1 MKNEGSN
8 NKIMIIVTIII
19 LVALI
24 CACIFIGGK
33 DNSSSKSS
41 NQELSED
48 VETIM
53 SNLQTESEAITD
65 DQKGDFGA
73 NINANEYIDL
83 LNKEG
88 EYSLVWVARPTCG
101 YCQLTSPVIQK
112 LIKDYSI
119 YISYLNTDEFSDEDT
134 QTFINSDEE
143 FKEGFGTPMLLVV
156 GDGKILDRID
166 GATDTAHYKEFLVQY
181 KFIEE

>member
-8 NKIMIIVTIII
+8 NKIMIIVTVVI

-24 CACIFIGGK
+24 CACIFLGGK
-33 DNSSSKSS
+33 DNTRSSTK
-41 NQELSED
+41 ELTDD

-53 SNLQTESEAITD
+53 ANLQVESEAVTE

-73 NINANEYIDL
+73 NINANEYIEL
-83 LNKEG
+83 MNKPE

-101 YCQLTSPVIQK
+101 YCQLTSPVVQK
-112 LIKDYSI
+112 LIKDYGI
-119 YISYLNTDEFSDEDT
+119 YISYLNTDEFSDEDN

-143 FKEGFGTPMLLVV
+143 FSEGYGTPMLLLV

-166 GATDTAHYKEFLVQY
+166 GATDTAHYKEFLVKY

>member
-8 NKIMIIVTIII
+8 NKVMIIVTVVI

-33 DNSSSKSS
+33 DNNSSSSTK
-41 NQELSED
+41 ELSND

-53 SNLQTESEAITD
+53 ANLQVESEAVTE

-73 NINANEYIDL
+73 NINVGEYIEL
-83 LNKEG
+83 LNKAG

-101 YCQLTSPVIQK
+101 YCQLTSPVVQK
-112 LIKDYSI
+112 LIKDYGI
-119 YISYLNTDEFSDEDT
+119 YISYLNTDEFSDEDN

-143 FKEGFGTPMLLVV
+143 FSEGYGTPMLLLV

-166 GATDTAHYKEFLVQY
+166 GATDTAHYKEFLVNY

>member
-8 NKIMIIVTIII
+8 NKIMIIVTVVI

-24 CACIFIGGK
+24 CACIFLGGK
-33 DNSSSKSS
+33 DNTSSSTK
-41 NQELSED
+41 ELTDD

-53 SNLQTESEAITD
+53 ANLQVESEAVTE

-119 YISYLNTDEFSDEDT
+119 YISYLNTDEFSDEDN

-143 FKEGFGTPMLLVV
+143 FSEGYGTPMLLLV

-166 GATDTAHYKEFLVQY
+166 GATDTAHYKEFLVKY